1 MASGPP
7 PAFSPTAVHVPAV
20 GHDTP
25 VSPLVPFSVAS
36 PGVGSTTQ
44 RPPLRRIASGAV
56 PGPSSLVPL

>member
-1 MASGPP
+1 
-7 PAFSPTAVHVPAV
+7 
-20 GHDTP
+20 
-25 VSPLVPFSVAS
+25 VPFSVAS